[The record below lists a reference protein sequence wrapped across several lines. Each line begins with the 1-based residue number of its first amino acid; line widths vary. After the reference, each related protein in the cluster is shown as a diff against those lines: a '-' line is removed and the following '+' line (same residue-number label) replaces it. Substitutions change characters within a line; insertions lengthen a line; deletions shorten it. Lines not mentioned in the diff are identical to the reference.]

1 MSWSV
6 FYEKQQFV
14 ATRVCYFQS
23 SFFMFKFTPSLVR
36 CKMTGTIR
44 SIITTSFST
53 NVRTTAW
60 RHRSV
65 LIKEKYVISV
75 VSIDR
80 CRCVM
85 AFDDVTVLRHSREAS
100 QSPWLSRLLVIVIS
114 RFSPS
119 LSSCVGLLLLLLGFW
134 FRLSDRRSY
143 WTELSRDECA
153 LSSLFV
159 WT

>member
-1 MSWSV
+1 MKSSSLWRHT
-6 FYEKQQFV
+6 F
-14 ATRVCYFQS
+14 CYFQS
-23 SFFMFKFTPSLVR
+23 SLFMFKFTPSLV
-36 CKMTGTIR
+36 CCEMTGTIW

-60 RHRSV
+60 RHRCV
-65 LIKEKYVISV
+65 LIKGKHVISV

-85 AFDDVTVLRHSREAS
+85 AFDDVTVLRHFPAAS

-119 LSSCVGLLLLLLGFW
+119 LSSCVVLLLLGFW
-134 FRLSDRRSY
+134 VRVSDRRSH
-143 WTELSRDECA
+143 WTELSRNECA